1 MILLKEKPKL
11 KKSQPERR
19 CIVTHASQPKAG
31 LIRFVVSP
39 DNEIIPDLSEKL
51 PGRGIWISAE
61 RAHLETAIDKKMF
74 ARAAKAKVVVPDDLL
89 SRIGQLLVK
98 RCQDLISMARRADQL
113 VVGFDRVAEAL
124 ERGKVGAV
132 AIASDAGRGRGYIS
146 AATDG
151 EPVLGGM
158 TGEELATAANK
169 GAISFAAILKSGLA
183 DALIREHERLIG
195 IRPIEMDEKH
205 D

>member
-1 MILLKEKPKL
+1 MLKEKSKL

-19 CIVTHASQPKAG
+19 CIVTHASEPKAG

-39 DNEIIPDLSEKL
+39 DGEIVPDLSERL
-51 PGRGIWISAE
+51 PGRGIWVSATLS
-61 RAHLETAIDKKMF
+61 HLQTAIDKKLF
-74 ARAAKAKVVVPDDLL
+74 ARAAKAQIAVPDDLV

-98 RCQDLISMARRADQL
+98 RCQDLISMSRRADQL

-132 AIASDAGRGRGYIS
+132 TIASDAGRGRGYIS

-158 TGEELATAANK
+158 TGEELAFAANK
-169 GAISFAAILKSGLA
+169 SAISFAALLKSGLA

-195 IRPIEMDEKH
+195 IRPIEMDEKN

>member
-1 MILLKEKPKL
+1 MLKEKTKL

-19 CIVTHASQPKAG
+19 CIVTHASEPKAG

-39 DNEIIPDLSEKL
+39 DNEIVPDLSERL
-51 PGRGIWISAE
+51 PGRGIWVSAE
-61 RAHLETAIDKKMF
+61 RAHIQTAIDKKMF
-74 ARAAKAKVVVPDDLL
+74 ARAAKSKVVVPDDLL

-98 RCQDLISMARRADQL
+98 RCQDLISMSRRADQL

-124 ERGKVGAV
+124 ERGKIGVV
-132 AIASDAGRGRGYIS
+132 AIASDAGRGRGYIA

-151 EPVLGGM
+151 EPILGGM
-158 TGEELATAANK
+158 TGEELAIAANK
-169 GAISFAAILKSGLA
+169 SAISFAAIVKSGFA

-195 IRPIEMDEKH
+195 IRPIEMDEKN

>member
-1 MILLKEKPKL
+1 MILLKERSKL
-11 KKSQPERR
+11 KESQPERR
-19 CIVTHASQPKAG
+19 CIVTGASQPKAG

-39 DNEIIPDLSEKL
+39 DGEIVPDLSERL
-51 PGRGIWISAE
+51 PGRGIWVSAE
-61 RAHLETAIDKKMF
+61 REDLQTAIDKNLF
-74 ARAAKAKVVVPDDLL
+74 TRAAKAKVQVPDDLV

-132 AIASDAGRGRGYIS
+132 AIASDAGRGRGYIT

-158 TGEELATAANK
+158 TGEELAFAASK

-183 DALIREHERLIG
+183 DALVREHERLIG
-195 IRPIEMDEKH
+195 IRPIEMDEKN